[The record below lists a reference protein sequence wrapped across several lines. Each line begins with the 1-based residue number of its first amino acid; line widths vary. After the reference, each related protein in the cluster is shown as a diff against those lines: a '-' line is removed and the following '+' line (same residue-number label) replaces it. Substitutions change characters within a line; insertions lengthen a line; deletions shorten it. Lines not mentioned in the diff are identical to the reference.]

1 MAGRNKKD
9 NADYFSHDADASSDE
24 KILYLESLF
33 GHTGYAV
40 YFKMLECM
48 TRAEGFKLEW
58 NEIKKSIYASKFGIS
73 VTEFDRFITECC
85 RKEVGA
91 FKIEDG
97 EIFSPG
103 LLKRLQPLID
113 KREYNRNKYQ
123 QQKQAVS
130 DSSISVTEMTQRKG
144 KERKGKKREELEE
157 GSTQSELTSGTTV
170 PEAVSLPATSNNGVP
185 AKKIAEL
192 WNSKQVENG
201 STLPKLAK
209 INPKTQRYRHL
220 RARWNEH
227 PDMQTWGLVV
237 DKATKS
243 DFLNGRVAKFQA
255 SFDWVVKSA
264 DNFTKTLEGNYDN
277 KKDKA
282 GSASGMTLEQ
292 FKEEFNMEIDSLSEL
307 EYWVGKGTIRADQ
320 KRRFQ
325 Q

>member
-1 MAGRNKKD
+1 L
-9 NADYFSHDADASSDE
+9 SE
-24 KILYLESLF
+24 LEEEAQIEQQK
-33 GHTGYAV
+33 T
-40 YFKMLECM
+40 
-48 TRAEGFKLEW
+48 
-58 NEIKKSIYASKFGIS
+58 N
-73 VTEFDRFITECC
+73 ITT
-85 RKEVGA
+85 
-91 FKIEDG
+91 
-97 EIFSPG
+97 
-103 LLKRLQPLID
+103 LI
-113 KREYNRNKYQ
+113 NITNFNKYQ
-123 QQKQAVS
+123 GSSTANKTPSDTANGHQIEQQT
-130 DSSISVTEMTQRKG
+130 DT
-144 KERKGKKREELEE
+144 KEEGKKGRREELEE
-157 GSTQSELTSGTTV
+157 SSTQSELTSGTSV

-227 PDMQTWGLVV
+227 PDMQTWELVV

-282 GSASGMTLEQ
+282 GSATGMTLEQ